1 MRNEKKNKI
10 KTVEMT
16 YGQNG
21 VNQTNRCETIKLIK
35 AYWAEGKNLLQERG
49 VTEIVSEK
57 QGKNVKKRRVK
68 GKSTLTVSQKLTV

>member
-21 VNQTNRCETIKLIK
+21 VNQTNRCKTIKLIK
-35 AYWAEGKNLLQERG
+35 AYWAEGKNLL
-49 VTEIVSEK
+49 
-57 QGKNVKKRRVK
+57 
-68 GKSTLTVSQKLTV
+68 